1 MSTSSTTISSPST
14 PATELPHSTYTSTSS
29 PPQSSST
36 AASTSTSRSSSN
48 AAATLADL
56 PPDFQFPAIVHDEYG
71 NEMRVDLEDM
81 ADDDFLKRV
90 SHLPIVRGTLK
101 AYELG
106 KQRSRMVRYG
116 GDFVESS
123 VKAISRPVVSR
134 LGARLGERGVEQ
146 LDDFAC
152 RQLDRV
158 SENEQIQ
165 LEFPNLN
172 NSHCRFILLPI
183 DRDQRKRDNSSWQ
196 NWTKRNVR
204 IGRT

>member
-1 MSTSSTTISSPST
+1 
-14 PATELPHSTYTSTSS
+14 
-29 PPQSSST
+29 
-36 AASTSTSRSSSN
+36 
-48 AAATLADL
+48 
-56 PPDFQFPAIVHDEYG
+56 
-71 NEMRVDLEDM
+71 MRVDLEDM

-158 SENEQIQ
+158 S
-165 LEFPNLN
+165 
-172 NSHCRFILLPI
+172 
-183 DRDQRKRDNSSWQ
+183 K
-196 NWTKRNVR
+196 K
-204 IGRT
+204 